1 MTKIQDQA
9 PPMSPEQ
16 LEWFKAN
23 LEQQKLR
30 HADIVAEMKSLAL
43 DRDRWIA
50 EFLERIQERG
60 FNYNCDARRK
70 ITEAELPS
78 RPDRPFKVVF

>member
-1 MTKIQDQA
+1 MTKLQDQA

-16 LEWFKAN
+16 LEWLKAN

-30 HADIVAEMKSLAL
+30 HADIVAEMENLAL
-43 DRDRWIA
+43 QRDKWIE
-50 EFLERIQERG
+50 EFLERIQALG

-70 ITEAELPS
+70 IPKAELPS